1 MYYIKEYG
9 SKRNFAPLLSV
20 GLTLFCSQDNLPTEE
35 EYSRGPGED
44 SEEEGG
50 HLVPRIL
57 YDNSAESE
65 QGDNICSAQLWLNLT
80 EPYLDNSDL
89 DNISEPE
96 EVKRAWEELVIIQR
110 EQQR

>member
-1 MYYIKEYG
+1 MYYITEYG
-9 SKRNFAPLLSV
+9 SARNFAPLLSV
-20 GLTLFCSQDNLPTEE
+20 DLIFIVFSLTSQDNLPTEE

-65 QGDNICSAQLWLNLT
+65 QGDNICSAQL
-80 EPYLDNSDL
+80 
-89 DNISEPE
+89 
-96 EVKRAWEELVIIQR
+96 
-110 EQQR
+110 

>member
-1 MYYIKEYG
+1 M
-9 SKRNFAPLLSV
+9 RNFAPLLSV
-20 GLTLFCSQDNLPTEE
+20 GLILIVFSLTSQDNLPTEE

-44 SEEEGG
+44 SEEEGR
-50 HLVPRIL
+50 HLGPRIL

-65 QGDNICSAQLWLNLT
+65 Q
-80 EPYLDNSDL
+80 DNSDL

>member
-1 MYYIKEYG
+1 MLHYRIWVNEKLCSPIISRPGIYCV
-9 SKRNFAPLLSV
+9 SLL
-20 GLTLFCSQDNLPTEE
+20 TSQDNLPTEE

-44 SEEEGG
+44 SEEEAR
-50 HLVPRIL
+50 HLGPRIL

-65 QGDNICSAQLWLNLT
+65 Q
-80 EPYLDNSDL
+80 DNSDL

>member
-1 MYYIKEYG
+1 MYYITEYG
-9 SKRNFAPLLSV
+9 SARNFAPLLSV
-20 GLTLFCSQDNLPTEE
+20 GLILIVFSLTSQDNLPTEE

-44 SEEEGG
+44 SEEEGR
-50 HLVPRIL
+50 HLGPRIL

-65 QGDNICSAQLWLNLT
+65 Q
-80 EPYLDNSDL
+80 DNSDL